1 MISELDVYVLV
12 LLKLVKMYIIS
23 YLFISAM
30 GTRVLKTNEVRT
42 VAIGNK
48 IAPVAVDNDAN
59 TLAEQTKTLK
69 KIKLVCAC
77 LALLTVINSATLGG
91 LGHTMVSNISFSRH
105 A

>member
-1 MISELDVYVLV
+1 MD
-12 LLKLVKMYIIS
+12 
-23 YLFISAM
+23 
-30 GTRVLKTNEVRT
+30 TRVLKTNEIRT

-48 IAPVAVDNDAN
+48 IAPAAADNDAN
-59 TLAEQTKTLK
+59 TLAEQTKALRN
-69 KIKLVCAC
+69 IRLVCAC